1 MPLAHVRKVVF
12 PSFSCLDR
20 PPNNVLTRR
29 KPQCPPEMILPP
41 LSYGVFVK
49 MFSESKAACRV
60 TLHLGLHPRGSQKIN
75 RTMTPDQEG
84 ARRRTLFHLNSL
96 E

>member
-12 PSFSCLDR
+12 PSFSCLGR

-49 MFSESKAACRV
+49 VFSESKAACRV

-75 RTMTPDQEG
+75 QNNDTRS
-84 ARRRTLFHLNSL
+84 RRSKENFVLL